1 MKTEVKSATS
11 VETVHRSPSLLQVA
25 STSNPSLV
33 AGAIAGVIRER
44 KYCEIRVIGA
54 GAINQTVKAIA
65 IARGYMAPAGI
76 DLVCIPAFEDIQI
89 NGEDRT
95 AIKFRVEPRHLARM

>member
-1 MKTEVKSATS
+1 MKTETKNA
-11 VETVHRSPSLLQVA
+11 ETQRSPGMLQVA

-44 KYCEIRVIGA
+44 QFCEIRVIGA

-95 AIKFRVEPRHLARM
+95 AIKFRVEPRALGRL